1 MPCVDELCFARISDW
16 RQAEGD
22 MWCQWLKGLLVVL
35 PKQALQAEARVA
47 SAAALATA
55 HEEVAAGQADAAD
68 LVSS

>member
-1 MPCVDELCFARISDW
+1 
-16 RQAEGD
+16 